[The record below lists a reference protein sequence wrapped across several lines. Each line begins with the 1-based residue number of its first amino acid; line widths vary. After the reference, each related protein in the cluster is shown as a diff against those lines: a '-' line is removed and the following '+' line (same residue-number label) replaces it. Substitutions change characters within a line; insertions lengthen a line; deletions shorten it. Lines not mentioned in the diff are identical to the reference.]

1 MSPFNAAGE
10 QWQMLEGNILM
21 SRRERKRLAVLA
33 QVQRGELKLVT
44 AGEVMGVTY
53 RQAKRVWRRYRVEGD
68 AGLVHR
74 SRGRPSPRRKP
85 LALRQRVLARYE
97 ERYGDFGPTLAAE
110 YLAEEG
116 LEVDHETLR
125 RWLIAQGTRQVRRRG
140 QRHRAWR
147 ERKACYGMMVQLD
160 GSHHDWFEGRRAQ
173 AVLMV
178 MVDDAT
184 SQVWAQFFEAET
196 TRASY
201 DVLEG
206 WVRRR
211 GLPQSL
217 YVDRDSIYRC
227 EGVGSVAEQMA
238 GQGPR
243 TQFGRAM
250 EQLGVEL
257 ILANSPQAKGR
268 VERMNGVLQDR
279 LVKALRLEGISELGR
294 ANEYL
299 ARVFLPALNR
309 RFQRQAASP
318 ADVHR
323 GVPRNLDEVL
333 SWEEERVVQRDWT
346 VAWEGRWHQVEREH
360 ESLSL
365 AGKKVVVRRL
375 RDGRVQLVHRGQ
387 KLCWRAL
394 PERPQRRVVEP
405 KAQKPRAVVKP
416 AAQHPWRQLGWG
428 VGREYW
434 RGVKA
439 QGRAQRAAT
448 RLGARDSGRPPL
460 RSGLPASLAPSR
472 GNRSTNNNLRRGH
485 FLVS

>member
-1 MSPFNAAGE
+1 
-10 QWQMLEGNILM
+10 M
-21 SRRERKRLAVLA
+21 SRKERKRLAVLA
-33 QVQRGELKLVT
+33 QVKSGELKLVT
-44 AGEVMGVTY
+44 AGAVMAVTY
-53 RQAKRVWRRYRVEGD
+53 RQAKRVWQRYRVEGD

-85 LALRQRVLARYE
+85 PELRQRVLARYE

-110 YLAEEG
+110 YLAVEG
-116 LEVDHETLR
+116 MVVDHETLR
-125 RWLIAQGTRQVRRRG
+125 RWLIAQGTRKVRRRG

-147 ERKACYGMMVQLD
+147 ERKACFGMMVQLD
-160 GSHHDWFEGRRAQ
+160 GSDHDWFEGRRAK

-184 SQVWAQFFEAET
+184 NQVWAQFFEAET

-227 EGVGSVAEQMA
+227 EGVGSVAEQLA
-238 GQGPR
+238 GQAPQ

-250 EQLGVEL
+250 AQLGVEL

-268 VERMNGVLQDR
+268 VERTNGVLQDR
-279 LVKALRLEGISELGR
+279 LVKALRLEGISDLTL

-299 ARVFLPALNR
+299 AKTFLPALNR
-309 RFQRQAASP
+309 RFQREAASS

-323 GVPRNLDEVL
+323 RVPRDLDEVL

-346 VAWEGRWHQVEREH
+346 VVCAGRWHQVEPQH
-360 ESLSL
+360 EPLSL
-365 AGKKVVVRRL
+365 VGKKVVVRTL
-375 RDGRVQLVHRGQ
+375 RDGRVQLVHRGK
-387 KLCWRAL
+387 KLCWQAL
-394 PERPQRRVVEP
+394 PERPRRSVVEP
-405 KAQKPRAVVKP
+405 KAPKPHAVVKP
-416 AAQHPWRQLGWG
+416 AAEHPWRQLGMG
-428 VGREYW
+428 VGRAYW
-434 RGVKA
+434 RGVKVR
-439 QGRAQRAAT
+439 GRAERTAT
-448 RLGARDSGRPPL
+448 RLAARDSGRPPL
-460 RSGLPASLAPSR
+460 RSGLPASRAASR
-472 GNRSTNNNLRRGH
+472 GNRSTNNNPRRGH
-485 FLVS
+485 YLVS

>member
-21 SRRERKRLAVLA
+21 SRSERKRLTVLA
-33 QVQRGELKLVT
+33 QVKRGELKLVT

-53 RQAKRVWRRYRVEGD
+53 RQAKRVWRRYRTEGD

-74 SRGRPSPRRKP
+74 SRGRPSPRRTP
-85 LALRQRVLARYE
+85 PEIRRRVLARYGQ
-97 ERYGDFGPTLAAE
+97 RYGDFGPTLAAE
-110 YLAEEG
+110 YLAGEG
-116 LEVDHETLR
+116 LAVDHETLR
-125 RWLIAQGTRQVRRRG
+125 RWLIAEGTRKVRRRG

-147 ERKACYGMMVQLD
+147 ERKACFGMMVQLD
-160 GSHHDWFEGRRAQ
+160 GSDHDWFEGRRAK

-201 DVLEG
+201 DVFEG

-211 GLPQSL
+211 GVPQSL

-227 EGVGSVAEQMA
+227 EGVGSEAEQMA

-268 VERMNGVLQDR
+268 VERTNGVLQDR

-299 ARVFLPALNR
+299 VQTFLPALNR
-309 RFQRQAASP
+309 RFEREAASA

-333 SWEEERVVQRDWT
+333 SWEEKRVVQRDWT
-346 VAWEGRWHQVEREH
+346 VACEGRWHQVKRDH
-360 ESLSL
+360 EALSL
-365 AGKKVVVRRL
+365 AGKKVVVRTL
-375 RDGRVQLVHRGQ
+375 RDGRVELVHRGK
-387 KLCWRAL
+387 KLRWQAL
-394 PERPQRRVVEP
+394 PERPQRHVVER

-416 AAQHPWRQLGWG
+416 AAEHPWRQLGVG
-428 VGREYW
+428 VGRAYW

-439 QGRAQRAAT
+439 RGQAKRAAV
-448 RLGARDSGRPPL
+448 RLAARDSGRPPL
-460 RSGLPASLAPSR
+460 RSGLPASLAASR
-472 GNRSTNNNLRRGH
+472 GHKSTNNNPRRGH

>member
-1 MSPFNAAGE
+1 
-10 QWQMLEGNILM
+10 MLEGNTLM

-33 QVQRGELKLVT
+33 QVKRGELRLVT

-53 RQAKRVWRRYRVEGD
+53 RQAKRVWRRYRIEGD

-74 SRGRPSPRRKP
+74 SRGRPSSRRKP
-85 LALRQRVLARYE
+85 PEIRRRVLARYGQ
-97 ERYGDFGPTLAAE
+97 RYGDFGPTLAAQ
-110 YLAEEG
+110 YLAGEG
-116 LEVDHETLR
+116 LAVDHETLR
-125 RWLIAQGTRQVRRRG
+125 RWLIAEGTRKVRRD
-140 QRHRAWR
+140 
-147 ERKACYGMMVQLD
+147 K
-160 GSHHDWFEGRRAQ
+160 

-196 TRASY
+196 TRVSY

-238 GQGPR
+238 GRGPR

-268 VERMNGVLQDR
+268 VERTNGVLQDR

-299 ARVFLPALNR
+299 PRTFLPALNR
-309 RFQRQAASP
+309 RFEREAAST

-346 VAWEGRWHQVEREH
+346 VACEGRRHQVKRDH
-360 ESLSL
+360 EPLSL

-375 RDGRVQLVHRGQ
+375 RDGRVQLVHRGK
-387 KLCWRAL
+387 KLRWRAL
-394 PERPQRRVVEP
+394 PDRPQRNLVER
-405 KAQKPRAVVKP
+405 KAQEPCAVVKP
-416 AAQHPWRQLGWG
+416 AAAHPWRQLGVG
-428 VGREYW
+428 VGRGYW
-434 RGVKA
+434 RGK
-439 QGRAQRAAT
+439 QI
-448 RLGARDSGRPPL
+448 
-460 RSGLPASLAPSR
+460 
-472 GNRSTNNNLRRGH
+472 NE
-485 FLVS
+485 